1 MKEHLSV
8 SVMFAILIV
17 SIGMAPVFGQTQ
29 SAIVV
34 TTDKSSYSQ
43 GDVILVAGEVKDR
56 YSGLQISVVMSD
68 SNGNR
73 VGLAQIEVDGD
84 KKFSHEFRAGGLM
97 RIAGTYTV
105 EVQYGSVNNTAEASF
120 EFDGVVIDDEKLVV
134 MKESDPGVTDTTV
147 AIEGTEDLIT
157 YEITNGRILSITPTE
172 SNSLVVSIE
181 TTGDGSI
188 TLTIPRTVLESTDS
202 ATDEDS
208 EIFVLVDYE
217 ESNDYNIT
225 TTSTDRTITVEFA
238 EGTEE
243 IELIGT
249 WVIPEFG
256 TIAAMILAVAII
268 SVIAISAKSKLS
280 IIPRY

>member
-1 MKEHLSV
+1 MMKEHLSV

-34 TTDKSSYSQ
+34 TTDKSSYSE
-43 GDVILVAGEVKDR
+43 GDVILVTGEVKDR
-56 YSGLQISVVMSD
+56 YSGLQISVIMSD

-97 RIAGTYTV
+97 RIAGTYTI
-105 EVQYGSVNNTAEASF
+105 EVQYGSESNTAEASF
-120 EFDGVVIDDEKLVV
+120 EFG
-134 MKESDPGVTDTTV
+134 GVTPPPPVTEYPLGITEKTV
-147 AIEGTEDLIT
+147 KVEGADDLVT

-172 SNSLVVSIE
+172 ANSLVVSIE

-202 ATDEDS
+202 VTGEDS
-208 EIFVLVDYE
+208 DVFVLVDYE
-217 ESNDYNIT
+217 ESDDYDIT

-256 TIAAMILAVAII
+256 TIAAMILVVAIV
-268 SVIAISAKSKLS
+268 SVIAVSAKSKLS

>member
-1 MKEHLSV
+1 
-8 SVMFAILIV
+8 
-17 SIGMAPVFGQTQ
+17 
-29 SAIVV
+29 
-34 TTDKSSYSQ
+34 
-43 GDVILVAGEVKDR
+43 
-56 YSGLQISVVMSD
+56 
-68 SNGNR
+68 
-73 VGLAQIEVDGD
+73 
-84 KKFSHEFRAGGLM
+84 M

-120 EFDGVVIDDEKLVV
+120 EFDGASPPPPPVVVQKVRDE
-134 MKESDPGVTDTTV
+134 GVTDTTV

>member
-43 GDVILVAGEVKDR
+43 GDVILVTGEVKDR

-188 TLTIPRTVLESTDS
+188 TLTIPRTVLESADS
-202 ATDEDS
+202 ATGEDS

-217 ESNDYNIT
+217 ESDDYNIT
-225 TTSTDRTITVEFA
+225 TTSTDRTITIEFA

>member
-8 SVMFAILIV
+8 SVMLAILIV

-43 GDVILVAGEVKDR
+43 GDVILVTGEVKDR

-120 EFDGVVIDDEKLVV
+120 EFDVGSPPPPVVVQKVRDE
-134 MKESDPGVTDTTV
+134 GVTDTTV

>member
-8 SVMFAILIV
+8 SVMLAILIV

-43 GDVILVAGEVKDR
+43 GDVILVTGEVKDR

>member
-8 SVMFAILIV
+8 SVMLAILIV

-43 GDVILVAGEVKDR
+43 GDVILVTGEVKDR

-120 EFDGVVIDDEKLVV
+120 EFDGVIVPPLLVIVEKIPDE
-134 MKESDPGVTDTTV
+134 GVTDTTV

-202 ATDEDS
+202 ATGEDS

>member
-1 MKEHLSV
+1 M
-8 SVMFAILIV
+8 
-17 SIGMAPVFGQTQ
+17 T
-29 SAIVV
+29 
-34 TTDKSSYSQ
+34 
-43 GDVILVAGEVKDR
+43 
-56 YSGLQISVVMSD
+56 
-68 SNGNR
+68 
-73 VGLAQIEVDGD
+73 
-84 KKFSHEFRAGGLM
+84 
-97 RIAGTYTV
+97 
-105 EVQYGSVNNTAEASF
+105 
-120 EFDGVVIDDEKLVV
+120 
-134 MKESDPGVTDTTV
+134 PGVTDTTV

-217 ESNDYNIT
+217 ESDDYNIT

>member
-43 GDVILVAGEVKDR
+43 GDVILVTGEVKDR

-120 EFDGVVIDDEKLVV
+120 EFDGVTPPPPVEEDYPIGIT
-134 MKESDPGVTDTTV
+134 PTTV
-147 AIEGTEDLIT
+147 KVEGADDLVT

-188 TLTIPRTVLESTDS
+188 KLTIPRTVLESTDS
-202 ATDEDS
+202 VTGEDS
-208 EIFVLVDYE
+208 DVFVLVDYE
-217 ESNDYNIT
+217 ESDDYDIT

-256 TIAAMILAVAII
+256 TIAAMILVVAIV

>member
-8 SVMFAILIV
+8 SVMLAILIV

-43 GDVILVAGEVKDR
+43 GDVILVTGEVKDR

-120 EFDGVVIDDEKLVV
+120 EFDVGSPPPPIVVQKVRDK
-134 MKESDPGVTDTTV
+134 GVTDTTV

>member
-120 EFDGVVIDDEKLVV
+120 EFDVGSPPPPIVVQKVRDE
-134 MKESDPGVTDTTV
+134 GVTDTTV

>member
-8 SVMFAILIV
+8 SVMLAILIV

-120 EFDGVVIDDEKLVV
+120 EFDVGSPPPPIVVQKVRDK
-134 MKESDPGVTDTTV
+134 GVTDTTV

-256 TIAAMILAVAII
+256 TIAAMILVVAIV

>member
-120 EFDGVVIDDEKLVV
+120 EFDGVTPPPPVEK
-134 MKESDPGVTDTTV
+134 DYPIGITPTTV
-147 AIEGTEDLIT
+147 KVEGADDLVT

-188 TLTIPRTVLESTDS
+188 KLTIPRTVLESTDS
-202 ATDEDS
+202 VTGEDS
-208 EIFVLVDYE
+208 DVFVLVDYE
-217 ESNDYNIT
+217 ESDDYDIT
-225 TTSTDRTITVEFA
+225 TTSTDRTVTVEFA

-256 TIAAMILAVAII
+256 TIAAMILVVAIV

>member
-120 EFDGVVIDDEKLVV
+120 EFDVGSPPPPVVVQKVRDE
-134 MKESDPGVTDTTV
+134 GVTDTTV

-256 TIAAMILAVAII
+256 TIAAMILVVAIV

>member
-8 SVMFAILIV
+8 SVMLAILIV

-43 GDVILVAGEVKDR
+43 GDVILVTGEVKDR

-120 EFDGVVIDDEKLVV
+120 EFDGASPPPVVVQKVRDE
-134 MKESDPGVTDTTV
+134 GVTDTTV